1 MVNQTTRQVIVITS
15 RQFIVVR
22 KRDILQKFV
31 ITGPQLIHSLQLES
45 SGKTSQHILWKT
57 LLTLSEYF
65 LFTVNNYVHGKGTDS
80 NLFTVNVLINKQPVG
95 MQIDTGAVV
104 SIMSEN
110 NFGPR

>member
-1 MVNQTTRQVIVITS
+1 MTNPLPTTGKQWKKPVDTFHGRHFRQS
-15 RQFIVVR
+15 
-22 KRDILQKFV
+22 KE
-31 ITGPQLIHSLQLES
+31 P
-45 SGKTSQHILWKT
+45 
-57 LLTLSEYF
+57 SEYS
-65 LFTVNNYVHGKGTDS
+65 LFTVNNCEHGKGTDS